1 MPQPAKFGTSS
12 TCFSRRFMER
22 SSKYQFVKQWYM
34 SGISRCK
41 DVHMLFL
48 APQQINIIFITTTTL
63 VRSVAQ
69 TNHPRAKEKMRIDM
83 TDEARVLA
91 VLVLKALRISICFH
105 LDTMPRKYLCPNP
118 VVQSSSSRSLI
129 AHCVPCFD
137 WGI

>member
-1 MPQPAKFGTSS
+1 MTPSLLLLENAVV
-12 TCFSRRFMER
+12 CLLILVALRRVQSMAVVALDNRQMYNIPFCR
-22 SSKYQFVKQWYM
+22 LLPVAC
-34 SGISRCK
+34 GI
-41 DVHMLFL
+41 
-48 APQQINIIFITTTTL
+48 
-63 VRSVAQ
+63 
-69 TNHPRAKEKMRIDM
+69 
-83 TDEARVLA
+83 VLA